1 MSFLKK
7 LIGWK
12 SKNQKQSKGQKLG
25 GGSDAVDDNDD
36 DGSDEQLLQ
45 GEIYEYDIIFHDTI
59 IGCQLGR
66 GLDQGCYVVG
76 VTKESAAA
84 LNDVRISDKIL
95 AVDGNIVAE
104 YDIVLST
111 LQAIGRPVTLK

>member
-12 SKNQKQSKGQKLG
+12 SKAEKSKGHTLG
-25 GGSDAVDDNDD
+25 GGDIDNDD
-36 DGSDEQLLQ
+36 DDGSEEQLLQ
-45 GEIYEYDIIFHDTI
+45 GEIYEYDIIFQDTI

-66 GLDQGCYVVG
+66 GIDQGCYVVG
-76 VTKESAAA
+76 VTKGSAAA
-84 LNDVRISDKIL
+84 MNDVRISDKVIS
-95 AVDGNIVAE
+95 VDGNMVAE

>member
-12 SKNQKQSKGQKLG
+12 SKNQKSAGHTLG
-25 GGSDAVDDNDD
+25 GGDNTGLNE
-36 DGSDEQLLQ
+36 DGSEELLLQ
-45 GEIYEYDIIFHDTI
+45 GEMYEYDVVFQETI

-66 GLDQGCYVVG
+66 GQDQGCYVVG
-76 VTKESAAA
+76 VTKGSAAA
-84 LNDVRISDKIL
+84 LNDVRISDKVVS
-95 AVDGNIVAE
+95 VDGNIVAE

-111 LQAIGRPVTLK
+111 LQAIGRPVTIK